1 MDDPELELK
10 AVLMGRDAPFPDE
23 IQGRWVLEEEPSAML
38 DFVGSEFLWRGEI
51 IEHVDKQ
58 LTRAESGELLISPI
72 YEDDMDPEDMI
83 FIDLIYEGPN
93 RLLYGSLNMAGV
105 MVRP

>member
-23 IQGRWVLEEEPSAML
+23 IQGRWVLEEEPSARL
-38 DFVGSEFLWRGEI
+38 EFVGSELLWREEI
-51 IEHVDKQ
+51 IEYTDKQ
-58 LTRAESGELLISPI
+58 LTRADDGTFLMSPA
-72 YEDDMDPEDMI
+72 YEDD
-83 FIDLIYEGPN
+83 IDLKDILFMDFIYEGPN
-93 RLLYGSLNMAGV
+93 RLLYGSLRMAGV